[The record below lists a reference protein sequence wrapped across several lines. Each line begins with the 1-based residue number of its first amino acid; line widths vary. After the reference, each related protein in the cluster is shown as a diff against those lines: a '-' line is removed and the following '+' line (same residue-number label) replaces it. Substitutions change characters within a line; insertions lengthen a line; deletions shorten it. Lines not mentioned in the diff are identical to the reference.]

1 MLYTFQPSI
10 WLLVVIPHQ
19 KVGLW
24 TMNSYIPRFKTTWAS
39 SNSINLTNG
48 CQKIVNSCC
57 PLPPWFMY
65 ASTKRNYFRE
75 VLLSRWCVILSLGVL
90 VKYRFW
96 LSSFEKGSIPQP
108 EAGPAVLCVA
118 GQHPLSSVGS
128 VICCYQG
135 NMGPSILFVARSGE
149 WKGHWFSWLAT
160 ESMKFPEATN
170 FLWPEIC
177 FLFLPS
183 HINSNCNIE
192 CMDINMNFLG
202 FF

>member
-1 MLYTFQPSI
+1 MSALNRNHPSVSGFGSVKAQ
-10 WLLVVIPHQ
+10 LKTCGLKSPKEA
-19 KVGLW
+19 KV
-24 TMNSYIPRFKTTWAS
+24 SVKP
-39 SNSINLTNG
+39 
-48 CQKIVNSCC
+48 CC
-57 PLPPWFMY
+57 VCAP
-65 ASTKRNYFRE
+65 E
-75 VLLSRWCVILSLGVL
+75 
-90 VKYRFW
+90 
-96 LSSFEKGSIPQP
+96 IPQP